1 MEEKKLTLET
11 YELAERELAKIK
23 HNCEISQTVEPELL
37 TALLHYYDMK
47 KENPDEATRLWGK
60 VQHILDDSELKSC

>member
-1 MEEKKLTLET
+1 MEKELTPET

-23 HNCEISQTVEPELL
+23 HTCEISQTIEPALL
-37 TALLHYYDMK
+37 AALLHYYDMK

-60 VQHILDDSELKSC
+60 VQHILDSCPLKHC